1 MPYSRR
7 ECLLIACA
15 LAGTARG
22 RRAKA
27 ADSPEKYPR
36 NLTKADIERWMKELS
51 NWGRWGET
59 DQAGTINLI
68 TPAKRKQA
76 AALVKDGIS
85 VSMSLKADLPP
96 EGFVPPAPGATSGAA
111 TSGAGSPAPRFTWE
125 HTMRSTGIGRTDGF
139 AVDTISTSFH
149 GSATTHMDALSHFL
163 YGGKLFNGFPAD
175 SINTWGARK
184 DDVLP
189 FENGIFTRGILIDVP
204 MVRGV
209 PYLDDDQAVYP
220 DDFDAFE
227 QKSGVKIEAGDAVF
241 VRFGRW
247 RRVAEKG
254 PFRNQRMPGMY
265 ASCVKWLKQHDL
277 ALLGSDGVQD
287 VRPSGVEGVD
297 QPVHQLCLAAVGTPF
312 MDNCDLE
319 ALSRAASERRRWT
332 FSFMMAR
339 LRIPGATGSPANPI
353 ATF

>member
-1 MPYSRR
+1 
-7 ECLLIACA
+7 
-15 LAGTARG
+15 
-22 RRAKA
+22 
-27 ADSPEKYPR
+27 
-36 NLTKADIERWMKELS
+36 
-51 NWGRWGET
+51 
-59 DQAGTINLI
+59 
-68 TPAKRKQA
+68 
-76 AALVKDGIS
+76 
-85 VSMSLKADLPP
+85 
-96 EGFVPPAPGATSGAA
+96 
-111 TSGAGSPAPRFTWE
+111 
-125 HTMRSTGIGRTDGF
+125 MRSNGIGRTDGF

-163 YGGKLFNGFPAD
+163 YGGKLFNGYPAD

-189 FENGIFTRGILIDVP
+189 YENGVFTRGILIDVP
-204 MVRGV
+204 MVRSM

-227 QKSGVKIEAGDAVF
+227 KKTGVKIESGDAVF
-241 VRFGRW
+241 IRTGRW

-265 ASCVKWLKQHDL
+265 ASCVKWLKEHDV

-287 VRPSGVEGVD
+287 VRPSGIEGVD
-297 QPVHQLCLAAVGTPF
+297 QPVHQLCLWALGTPL

-319 ALSRAASERRRWT
+319 VLSRAAGERRRWA
-332 FSFMMAR
+332 FSFMMAP

>member
-7 ECLLIACA
+7 ECLSIAGAMFCA
-15 LAGTARG
+15 ARG
-22 RRAKA
+22 QQPAQA

-36 NLTKADIERWMKELS
+36 NLTKADIELWMKELS
-51 NWGRWGET
+51 NWGRWGPA

-68 TPAKRKQA
+68 TPAKRKEA

-96 EGFVPPAPGATSGAA
+96 EGFVAPPAGAPG
-111 TSGAGSPAPRFTWE
+111 PRYTWE
-125 HTMRSTGIGRTDGF
+125 HIMRTTGIGRTEGF

-175 SINTWGARK
+175 SINTWGATK

-189 FENGIFTRGILIDVP
+189 FENGVFTRGILIDVP
-204 MVRGV
+204 MVRSV
-209 PYLDDDQAVYP
+209 PYLDDGQAVYP

-227 QKSGVKIEAGDAVF
+227 QKTGIKIEAGDAVF
-241 VRFGRW
+241 VRFGRG

-254 PFRNQRMPGMY
+254 PFRSGSMPGMY
-265 ASCVKWLKQHDL
+265 ASCVKWLKQHDV

-297 QPVHQLCLAAVGTPF
+297 QPVHQLCLAAVGTPL

-319 ALSRAASERRRWT
+319 ALSRAASERRRWA
-332 FSFMMAR
+332 FSFMMAPAW
-339 LRIPGATGSPANPI
+339 IPGATGSPANPI

>member
-1 MPYSRR
+1 MPLTRR
-7 ECLLIACA
+7 ECLWLGSVLGGAAPCR
-15 LAGTARG
+15 TAS
-22 RRAKA
+22 A
-27 ADSPEKYPR
+27 ADTSDQYPR
-36 NLTKADIERWMKELS
+36 GLTKADIERWMKELS
-51 NWGRWGET
+51 NWGRWGDS

-76 AALVKDGIS
+76 AVLVRDGIS

-96 EGFVPPAPGATSGAA
+96 ETSPPPPAPGTP
-111 TSGAGSPAPRFTWE
+111 SPRYTWE
-125 HTMRSTGIGRTDGF
+125 HNMRSNGIGRTDGF

-163 YGGKLFNGFPAD
+163 YGGKLFNGYPAD

-189 FENGIFTRGILIDVP
+189 YENGVFTRGILIDVP
-204 MVRGV
+204 MVRSV
-209 PYLDDDQAVYP
+209 PYLDYDQAVYP

-227 QKSGVKIEAGDAVF
+227 NKTGVKVESGDAVF
-241 VRFGRW
+241 IRTGRW

-265 ASCVKWLKQHDL
+265 ASCVKWLKEHDV

-287 VRPSGVEGVD
+287 VRPSGIEGVD
-297 QPVHQLCLAAVGTPF
+297 QPVHQLCHSALGTPL

-319 ALSRAASERRRWT
+319 VLSRAAGERRRWA
-332 FSFMMAR
+332 FSFMTAP

>member
-1 MPYSRR
+1 MSYSRR
-7 ECLLIACA
+7 ECLWLGCA
-15 LAGTARG
+15 LASAAR
-22 RRAKA
+22 RRLAEA

-51 NWGRWGET
+51 NWGRWGDT

-76 AALVKDGIS
+76 AALVRDGIS
-85 VSMSLKADLPP
+85 VSMSLMADLPP
-96 EGFVPPAPGATSGAA
+96 EGFVPPPASATPVAGTPG
-111 TSGAGSPAPRFTWE
+111 PRFTWE
-125 HTMRSTGIGRTDGF
+125 HIMRSTGIGRTEGF
-139 AVDTISTSFH
+139 AVDTIATSFH

-204 MVRGV
+204 MVRSV

-227 QKSGVKIEAGDAVF
+227 HKTGVKIEAGDAVF

-247 RRVAEKG
+247 RRIAEKG
-254 PFRNQRMPGMY
+254 PFRNRSMPGMY
-265 ASCVKWLKQHDL
+265 ASCVKWLKQHDV

-297 QPVHQLCLAAVGTPF
+297 QPVHQLCLSAVGTPL

-319 ALSRAASERRRWT
+319 AVSRAASERKRWA
-332 FSFMMAR
+332 FSFMTAP